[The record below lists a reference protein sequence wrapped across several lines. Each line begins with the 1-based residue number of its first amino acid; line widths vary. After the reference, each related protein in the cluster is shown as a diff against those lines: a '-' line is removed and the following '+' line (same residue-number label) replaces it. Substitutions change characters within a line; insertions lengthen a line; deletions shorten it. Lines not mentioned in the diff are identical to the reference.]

1 VKNTKILSTFFKA
14 LVCVGSLAVI
24 TLFFFNFVNV
34 GEYALTGFESAF
46 SSKQTVAGQEVNTFK
61 SAWYMLAFLLNVFT
75 LVFAATN
82 FKVKGAKYAS
92 FGFSIAA
99 FVNMCMIY
107 FANPITMYF
116 DKRTNIVG
124 AKDLEIATEAITKE
138 LPFLLA
144 LIGAGVVM
152 VLATVSM
159 LVSDNAEVS
168 VSNGTKITIPR
179 RIKRFFKD
187 YKREIK
193 NIVWPSRATV
203 FKNFL
208 VVIVMCAI
216 VGAYICLL
224 DFGLASLLEF
234 IVGLKG

>member
-1 VKNTKILSTFFKA
+1 MKNTKVLPTLFKA
-14 LVCVGSLAVI
+14 LVCVFSVAVL
-24 TLFFFNFVNV
+24 TLFFFDFVKV
-34 GEYALTGFESAF
+34 GADYSLTGFQSAF
-46 SSKQTVAGQEVNTFK
+46 GSTQSVAGKDVTTYK
-61 SAWYMLAFLLNVFT
+61 SAWYFFAFLLSALT

-99 FVNMCMIY
+99 FVNMCAIY
-107 FANPITMYF
+107 FANPVTMYF
-116 DKRTNIVG
+116 DKRTSVATTNEL
-124 AKDLEIATEAITKE
+124 AAATEGISTQ

-159 LVSDNAEVS
+159 LVSDYAEVME
-168 VSNGTKITIPR
+168 SNGTKITIPR

-193 NIVWPSRATV
+193 NISWPSRKTV
-203 FKNFL
+203 LKNF
-208 VVIVMCAI
+208 VVVLVMCAL

-224 DFGLASLLEF
+224 DLGLAGILDL
-234 IVGLKG
+234 VLGLA